1 MAKLTVF
8 ALAATALLGACS
20 TPPQSTA
27 PNIATIVHPLRAG
40 TGVVQAVMPA
50 PIMAGTTA
58 SASSSGTTAS
68 AGSSGPM
75 QRLEIKMSDGK
86 MQYVDIRSNEIA
98 KGDRVQ
104 LGADGII
111 RKV

>member
-1 MAKLTVF
+1 MAKLTPF
-8 ALAATALLGACS
+8 ALAAIALLAACN
-20 TPPQSTA
+20 TTPQSAT
-27 PNIATIVHPLRAG
+27 PTIATIVHPLHAG

-50 PIMAGTTA
+50 PVMVSAG
-58 SASSSGTTAS
+58 
-68 AGSSGPM
+68 AGSSEPL

-86 MQYVDIRSNEIA
+86 MQYVDTPSREIA
-98 KGDRVQ
+98 KGDRIQ

>member
-1 MAKLTVF
+1 MAKLTPF
-8 ALAATALLGACS
+8 ALAAIALLGACS
-20 TPPQSTA
+20 TTPPQATA
-27 PNIATIVHPLRAG
+27 PKISTIVHPLRAG
-40 TGVVQAVMPA
+40 SGVVQAVIPTPMMTA
-50 PIMAGTTA
+50 AAGATA
-58 SASSSGTTAS
+58 SSPE
-68 AGSSGPM
+68 PM

-86 MQYVDIRSNEIA
+86 IQYVDTPSREIA

>member
-1 MAKLTVF
+1 MAKLTPF
-8 ALAATALLGACS
+8 ALAAIALLGACA
-20 TPPQSTA
+20 TPPQSSA
-27 PNIATIVHPLRAG
+27 PRIVTNVNELRPG

-50 PIMAGTTA
+50 PMFPAAAAGAGAT
-58 SASSSGTTAS
+58 SATSSE
-68 AGSSGPM
+68 PM

-86 MQYVDIRSNEIA
+86 MQYIDTKSTGIA

-104 LGADGII
+104 LSADGII

>member
-1 MAKLTVF
+1 MAKLTPF
-8 ALAATALLGACS
+8 ALAAIALLGACS
-20 TPPQSTA
+20 TTPQPTT
-27 PNIATIVHPLRAG
+27 PIATIVHPLRAG

-50 PIMAGTTA
+50 PVMI
-58 SASSSGTTAS
+58 SAS
-68 AGSSGPM
+68 AGSSEPL

-86 MQYVDIRSNEIA
+86 MQYVDVRSREIA

>member
-1 MAKLTVF
+1 MTKLTPF
-8 ALAATALLGACS
+8 ALAAIALLGACN
-20 TPPQSTA
+20 TA
-27 PNIATIVHPLRAG
+27 PPKPTPIATIVHPLQAG

-50 PIMAGTTA
+50 PVMVSAG
-58 SASSSGTTAS
+58 
-68 AGSSGPM
+68 AGSSQPL

-86 MQYVDIRSNEIA
+86 VQYVDTPSREIA
-98 KGDRVQ
+98 KGDRIQ

>member
-1 MAKLTVF
+1 MTKLTPV
-8 ALAATALLGACS
+8 ALAAIALLGACS
-20 TPPQSTA
+20 TTPQPTT
-27 PNIATIVHPLRAG
+27 PIATIVHPLRAG
-40 TGVVQAVMPA
+40 TGVVQAVTPTPM
-50 PIMAGTTA
+50 MV
-58 SASSSGTTAS
+58 SAS
-68 AGSSGPM
+68 AGSSEPL

-86 MQYVDIRSNEIA
+86 MQYVDVRSREIA